1 MMDTIA
7 PRCKWYETRLKA
19 LLAESGMRIEFAID
33 ELPEMQEDE
42 AKRAQAFKL
51 YVDGGMPAQV
61 AAAILGVDIPKG
73 FEWFWEEKQPSPQT
87 NVQPPPPTTPES
99 GQAPPNPAV
108 EEMKRWERKALRAVK
123 SGRAAQVEFLSDM
136 IPQEVKKLISEAL
149 VPVKTEDEV
158 KGVFTA
164 FGVKGNGHMSPLETM
179 LMMKSAQQST
189 SINFN
194 GEDIG
199 LKIAEA
205 LSNLKVDM
213 PAMQVNVPAPIVN
226 VLVPKQDAPVI
237 NIPAPI
243 VNVAAPEVTVN
254 VPEQAAPVVNVA
266 LPQGKAPEVVV
277 NVEQQPTTATVERD
291 AQGRIKRITQG

>member
-1 MMDTIA
+1 
-7 PRCKWYETRLKA
+7 
-19 LLAESGMRIEFAID
+19 
-33 ELPEMQEDE
+33 
-42 AKRAQAFKL
+42 
-51 YVDGGMPAQV
+51 
-61 AAAILGVDIPKG
+61 
-73 FEWFWEEKQPSPQT
+73 
-87 NVQPPPPTTPES
+87 
-99 GQAPPNPAV
+99 
-108 EEMKRWERKALRAVK
+108 MKRWERKALRAVK

-158 KGVFTA
+158 RGVFTA